1 MLLNIYSKG
10 GPKLHIP
17 DGFLDLKTSITTYL
31 ISGVSISMALKQLNK
46 NFEEKNIPTLG
57 LLGAFIFAAQM
68 INLPIA
74 GGTSGHLMGGVLAML
89 IAGPWAAVVVIS
101 TILFIQAIIFMD
113 GGIIVLGANI
123 LNMAVV
129 QVFLGYFIFYKSKR
143 IVSSYKIRTFLAAFL
158 SMEISAALVA
168 LELAFSQTITL
179 SKVLPAMLGWHFLI
193 GILEGIITLIIIIY
207 LKKVAPDRVK
217 I

>member
-1 MLLNIYSKG
+1 M
-10 GPKLHIP
+10 HIP
-17 DGFLDLKTSITTYL
+17 DGFLDLKTSITTYIL
-31 ISGVSISMALKQLNK
+31 SGVSLSIALKQLNK
-46 NFEEKNIPTLG
+46 SFEEKNIPTLG

-89 IAGPWAAVVVIS
+89 IAGPWAAIVVIS

-113 GGIIVLGANI
+113 GGIVVLGANI

-129 QVFLGYFIFYKSKR
+129 QVFTGYFIFYKCKH
-143 IVSSYKIRTFLAAFL
+143 IISSYKIRTFLAAFL
-158 SMEISAALVA
+158 SLEVSAAIA
-168 LELAFSQTITL
+168 SLELAFSQTISL
-179 SKVLPAMLGWHFLI
+179 STVLTAMLGWHFLI
-193 GILEGIITLIIIIY
+193 GILEAIITLVIIIY
-207 LKKVAPDRVK
+207 LKKAAPDKVK

>member
-1 MLLNIYSKG
+1 M
-10 GPKLHIP
+10 HIP
-17 DGFLDLKTSITTYL
+17 DGFLDLKTSITTYI
-31 ISGVSISMALKQLNK
+31 ISGVSLSIALKELKKSFQ
-46 NFEEKNIPTLG
+46 EKNIPTLG

-113 GGIIVLGANI
+113 GGIAVLGANI

-129 QVFLGYFIFYKSKR
+129 QVFAGYFIYYKGKS
-143 IVSSYKIRTFLAAFL
+143 IIPSYKIRTFLAAFL
-158 SMEISAALVA
+158 SLEISAALA
-168 LELAFSQTITL
+168 SLELAFSQTISL
-179 SKVLPAMLGWHFLI
+179 SMVLPAMLGWHFLI
-193 GILEGIITLIIIIY
+193 GLLEGIITLVIIIY
-207 LKKVAPDRVK
+207 LKKAAPDRIK
-217 I
+217 T